1 METLLDKEKISRNG
15 DRVTFDIMY
24 CPVFE
29 DRDILEVLHI
39 LFASLEQHKK
49 GCTKIPRIGF
59 KNGKSLKDCL
69 VRSVLP

>member
-39 LFASLEQHKK
+39 LFASHE
-49 GCTKIPRIGF
+49 
-59 KNGKSLKDCL
+59 
-69 VRSVLP
+69 